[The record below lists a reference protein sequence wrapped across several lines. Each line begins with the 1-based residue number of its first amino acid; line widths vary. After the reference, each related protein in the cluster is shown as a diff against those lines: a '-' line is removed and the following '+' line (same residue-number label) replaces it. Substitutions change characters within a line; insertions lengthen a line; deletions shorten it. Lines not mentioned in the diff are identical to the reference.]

1 MIPGAVAVSL
11 LTLLAAATTNL
22 WLNTAGRKVVASYLT
37 ADHLPSRTRGLFFT
51 TLLQVSV
58 WALTLKDPLVA
69 LTIPLIPILAVLS
82 WVDGITHKLPT
93 RLIQIGGLT
102 LFVTTLA
109 TAVYGWIWPILG
121 PTRAPLDLLTGAV
134 LGLLIWTL
142 PLLIVHLAGL
152 GVGRGDVRFAPLLG
166 AWLGA
171 YSSGAAFA
179 GLVCAFLI
187 AGAAAVVKLLS
198 GEANLATKI
207 AFGPAMFLGAATAW
221 LLASDAISW
230 L

>member
-1 MIPGAVAVSL
+1 MIPGALAVSI
-11 LTLLAAATTNL
+11 LTLLAAAATNF
-22 WLNTAGRKVVASYLT
+22 WLNTAGRKVVATYLT
-37 ADHLPSRTRGLFFT
+37 RNRLPSQTQGVFFT
-51 TLLQVSV
+51 TLLQVST

-69 LTIPLIPILAVLS
+69 LTIPLLPILAVLS

-93 RLIQIGGLT
+93 RLIQIGGITLT
-102 LFVTTLA
+102 VTTVS
-109 TAVYGWIWPILG
+109 TAIYAWLWPILG
-121 PTRAPLDLLTGAV
+121 PTRGGGELLTGA
-134 LGLLIWTL
+134 LAGLLVWTL
-142 PLLIVHLAGL
+142 PLLLVHLAGL

-171 YSSGAAFA
+171 YSSGVAFA

-187 AGAAAVVKLLS
+187 AGLTALVKLLS
-198 GEANLATKI
+198 GNADLATRI